1 MRIVA
6 QNLVNYANSAEI
18 VDWLC
23 VWAALSVFAFFV
35 LPYGPYED
43 ANVVLH
49 TGFTLGVAAG
59 ITFLM
64 AGTLYL
70 FKLVSQLF
78 FATKAALAS
87 LVVAAFFAPYLSRI
101 TAFSDT
107 NNEIAEFRNFLM
119 IFGLCIGCY
128 CWLWSLQTYRAK
140 YKTPNEEE
148 ERENLFSQHEM
159 LHVQSQGNSIKV
171 ATIRGTEIWDFP
183 MEGLLSSLQELG
195 GLRVHTDHW
204 VSDNA
209 VQGYG
214 RNTKGE
220 MVLALI
226 NRTFVPVNETYAKQ
240 VAARYQKL

>member
-1 MRIVA
+1 MRVVA
-6 QNLVNYANSAEI
+6 HNIANYANSAEI

-35 LPYGPYED
+35 LPYGPYPD
-43 ANVVLH
+43 AHILLH
-49 TGFTLGVAAG
+49 TVFTLGVAAG

-101 TAFSDT
+101 TSFAQEDGKVQ
-107 NNEIAEFRNFLM
+107 EFYNFLL

-128 CWLWSLQTYRAK
+128 CWLWALQTYRAK
-140 YKTPNEEE
+140 YVAPSEEE
-148 ERENLFSQHEM
+148 ERENLFSQHEL
-159 LHVQSQGNSIKV
+159 LHVQSQGNAIKV
-171 ATIRGTEIWDFP
+171 STIRGTEIWDFP
-183 MEGLLSSLQELG
+183 MDGLLSSLQELG

-204 VSDNA
+204 VSDKA

-214 RNTKGE
+214 RNTNGE

-240 VAARYQKL
+240 VAARYRKL